1 MTKINCNNISAHTC
15 GDIVSIGSPAPEF
28 VLTASDFS
36 LVSLNDYAGQALLIH
51 VYVSVDTDACIE
63 TCDQLSQ
70 LNDGQYNVL
79 AVSMDLPF
87 ALARLEQQNR
97 FPNTRLLS
105 DFRTREF
112 GEAYNLT
119 IIDGPLAGLLARN
132 VIVIDKNH
140 HIIYQ
145 ELCKEV
151 TEPPNIELAFEA
163 LKDCT

>member
-1 MTKINCNNISAHTC
+1 M
-15 GDIVSIGSPAPEF
+15 
-28 VLTASDFS
+28 
-36 LVSLNDYAGQALLIH
+36 IH